1 VKGRAVLL
9 LAAWVL
15 LCGASYT
22 AHREVKAG
30 NAALA
35 AGDPKA
41 AIRHYE
47 KARKSAP
54 DDPAIPYD
62 AGTARLAAGD
72 LDGAVE
78 SLSAAAGEPGAAPAP
93 EADTDAD
100 TVRARA
106 AFNLGNAHL
115 KRAQGPT
122 ARADL
127 QAAIDAYRRAIAADP
142 DDPAAR
148 RNLQIAATRL
158 RDLPPPQKQQQPQQ
172 SARSQPQQ
180 GARRNASPSQAK
192 PQEGKPPRNAGKP
205 AQQDQ
210 GATPAPSEQGANAG
224 PPKGEGQE
232 QEKSDANGEAAKKGE
247 LPEDVTRALAALRR
261 QEAAVMREALR
272 RGMGE
277 PEQVEPDW

>member
-1 VKGRAVLL
+1 VRFRGVLL

-47 KARKSAP
+47 KAQKSAP

-78 SLSAAAGEPGAAPAP
+78 SLSAAAGEPGMPPAKGV
-93 EADTDAD
+93 DAD
-100 TVRARA
+100 AVRARA

-115 KRAQGPT
+115 ERAQGPT

-142 DDPAAR
+142 GDAAAR

-158 RDLPPPQKQQQPQQ
+158 ADLPPPQEQPK
-172 SARSQPQQ
+172 PQQ
-180 GARRNASPSQAK
+180 GAQSPPQQGGQQNASPSQSNPRQGQP
-192 PQEGKPPRNAGKP
+192 PQNAGKP
-205 AQQDQ
+205 AQADQ
-210 GATPAPSEQGANAG
+210 GATPAPSQQGAGTG
-224 PPKGEGQE
+224 PPKEEGNDRATSE
-232 QEKSDANGEAAKKGE
+232 TNGETARKGA

-261 QEAAVMREALR
+261 REAAVMREALR

-277 PEQVEPDW
+277 AEPVEPDW